1 MSIKLTY
8 IKFAS
13 VNFIIKKR
21 DCENLIDYFS
31 I

>member
-8 IKFAS
+8 IKFANA
-13 VNFIIKKR
+13 NFIIKKR